1 MGLEDITQFSLF
13 VLIAVF
19 VVLCVASLISFSV
32 AKQRKGRTWGQHY
45 PHLLR
50 SFLIRLAIAATVAVS
65 AFALVTAALVLNSHR
80 PPGDHSPVIRVD
92 GRSGPITVDLAIDDC
107 RDPITGTISTGPG
120 RSAVRIYSDGQ
131 GVRRLTIDGDRRA
144 SFTLDGVIAKR
155 GLLSCYAQLP
165 VVRGGQGPSQT
176 NLTVGEEMQLD
187 MASSVP
193 PAEAYTN
200 GRWSWACPAGATCP
214 VLATV
219 NYAIEDGTKQVIVLV
234 LAALFGSIIALFIG
248 EALIEP
254 IRRRLDRDRPDRS
267 N

>member
-1 MGLEDITQFSLF
+1 VTEFSLAVLIVVF
-13 VLIAVF
+13 VL
-19 VVLCVASLISFSV
+19 LCAASLVSFGI
-32 AKQRKGRTWGQHY
+32 AKRRKGRTWRQYY

-50 SFLIRLAIAATVAVS
+50 SFMIRLAVS
-65 AFALVTAALVLNSHR
+65 AAAAISVFALITAALVLNSHR
-80 PPGDHSPVIRVD
+80 PPGDNSPVIRVD
-92 GRSGPITVDLAIDDC
+92 GRGGPVTVDLAMENC
-107 RDPITGTISTGPG
+107 EDPISGTISMRPGPG
-120 RSAVRIYSDGQ
+120 KVRIYSDGE
-131 GVRRLTIDGDRRA
+131 GIREIAAAGDRRA
-144 SFTLDGVIAKR
+144 SFTLDDAIAKR

-165 VVRGGQGPSQT
+165 LVRGGDGPSQV
-176 NLTVGEEMQLD
+176 NLTVGDEMQLD

-200 GRWSWACPAGATCP
+200 GQWSWACPAAAACP

-254 IRRRLDRDRPDRS
+254 IRRRLDRERPGQS
-267 N
+267 G

>member
-1 MGLEDITQFSLF
+1 MTEFSLAVLIIVF
-13 VLIAVF
+13 VL
-19 VVLCVASLISFSV
+19 LCTASLV
-32 AKQRKGRTWGQHY
+32 AFGIAKRRKGRTWREHY

-50 SFLIRLAIAATVAVS
+50 SFLIRLAIASAIAVS
-65 AFALVTAALVLNSHR
+65 VFALIAAALVLNSHR

-92 GRSGPITVDLAIDDC
+92 GRSAPVTVNLSMDNC
-107 RDPITGTISTGPG
+107 EDPIAATISIGPG
-120 RSAVRIYSDGQ
+120 RGTVRIYSDGE
-131 GVRRLTIDGDRRA
+131 GVRKVPVGRSGRA
-144 SFTLDGVIAKR
+144 AFTLDGVIAKR
-155 GLLSCYAQLP
+155 GLLSCYAQMP
-165 VVRGGQGPSQT
+165 VIRGGEGPSQV
-176 NLTVGEEMQLD
+176 NLAVGEDMQLD

-200 GRWSWACPAGATCP
+200 GQWSWACPAGSTCP

-254 IRRRLDRDRPDRS
+254 IRRRLDRE
-267 N
+267 